1 MVRPNWRTITDF
13 AKRKDWPLKLAAR
26 LGQGRGHLRV
36 IDRLAHVPLA
46 PRKPDLSGWISHELA
61 AVWIG
66 HATLLLRIGGKTILT
81 DPVFSARVGLGFG
94 IATAGPLRLVR
105 PALRIDE
112 LPPIDLIL
120 ISHAHFDHLDVPSL
134 ARLPKTSTVITPN
147 HVSDLIAR
155 LRFRRVVELKLGEQF
170 TLDNLTITAQPVR
183 HWGARTFTDT
193 HRGYCAYTLDA
204 AGHRILYGADTAYH
218 DGWRGLGPVDLAIV
232 GIGAYDPYIAAHA
245 NPEQALEMADQVEA
259 RHVFPIHHSTFK
271 LSHEPKHEPIQRLL
285 KAAGENANRIVG
297 RDVGDQW
304 AR

>member
-1 MVRPNWRTITDF
+1 M
-13 AKRKDWPLKLAAR
+13 KLAAR

-36 IDRLAHVPLA
+36 IDRLAHVPRA
-46 PRKPDLSGWISHELA
+46 PRKPDLSNWESHELA
-61 AVWIG
+61 AIWIG
-66 HATLLLRIGGKTILT
+66 HATVLLRIGGKTILT

-105 PALRIDE
+105 PALSIDE
-112 LPPIDLIL
+112 LPPIDVIL

-134 ARLPKTSTVITPN
+134 ARLSKTSTVIAPN
-147 HVSDLIAR
+147 HVSDLITR
-155 LRFRRVVELKLGEQF
+155 LRFRRVIELKLGENI
-170 TLDNLTITAQPVR
+170 TIDPLTITARPVK

-204 AGHRILYGADTAYH
+204 GGKRILYGADTAYQE
-218 DGWRGLGPVDLAIV
+218 DWKGLDPVDLAII

-245 NPEQALEMADQVEA
+245 NPEQAWEMAKHVQA

-271 LSHEPKHEPIQRLL
+271 LSHEPKHEPMQRLL
-285 KAAGENANRIVG
+285 KEAGADANRIVV

-304 AR
+304 SL